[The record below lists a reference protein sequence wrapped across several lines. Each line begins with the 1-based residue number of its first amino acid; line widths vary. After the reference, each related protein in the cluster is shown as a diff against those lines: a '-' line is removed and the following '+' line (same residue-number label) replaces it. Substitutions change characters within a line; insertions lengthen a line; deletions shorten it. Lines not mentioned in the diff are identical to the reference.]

1 MTLKIDF
8 LAAFNRV
15 IAGIFIL
22 MMVVIIIVLAI
33 GVVDLFIDI
42 RDLVMEHKI
51 RSGYLEIIYDVLTL
65 FVMIELLR
73 SLAEY
78 FNSKRLRM
86 TFIADAAIVFVL
98 REIMIKLF
106 EEKIDPGQ
114 LYGMSA
120 LIVALTI
127 LRVGSV
133 LLYQR
138 DVTLPQRVGK

>member
-1 MTLKIDF
+1 MKID
-8 LAAFNRV
+8 LLSWFNR
-15 IAGIFIL
+15 ILSAIFVL
-22 MMVVIIIVLAI
+22 MMIIIVLVLLI

-42 RDLVMEHKI
+42 RDLAVEHKI

-65 FVMIELLR
+65 FVIIELLR
-73 SLAEY
+73 SLSEY
-78 FNSKRLRM
+78 FVSRRLRM

-106 EEKIDPGQ
+106 EGKIDAGE

-120 LIVALTI
+120 LLVALTI

-133 LLYQR
+133 LLHQR
-138 DVTLPQRVGK
+138 DVKLNSGREN